1 MNSRVSPEEELK
13 VNNNCLSYGNRIDL
27 SSTKSSTKIWP
38 RDTKIWPRDSQEPS
52 RLLTV
57 KEHDRS
63 KCSLEQ
69 TKTVLQEKNDR
80 APSKLKMAASIRADV
95 PNS

>member
-1 MNSRVSPEEELK
+1 MNSRVSPEEELGI
-13 VNNNCLSYGNRIDL
+13 NNNCPSYGNRINL
-27 SSTKSSTKIWP
+27 LTTKSSTKIWLG
-38 RDTKIWPRDSQEPS
+38 DNQEPS

-69 TKTVLQEKNDR
+69 TKTVLPEEK
-80 APSKLKMAASIRADV
+80 
-95 PNS
+95 

>member
-27 SSTKSSTKIWP
+27 SSTKSS
-38 RDTKIWPRDSQEPS
+38 TKIWPRDSQEPS